1 MLPKK
6 HTYINSQNKQEYEY
20 FELDFYQV
28 IQLLMKES
36 IKVRQEVIEYIKRLE
51 KENMELRQ
59 ALWNKQNTEWLE
71 TRKQGKLLRRDETD
85 VIASLILYATEQ
97 GSKNANKLYVV
108 YSKLVNNLV
117 GIESGMRDI
126 VSVETLEH
134 IRLLEDL
141 ILFNLYKNTYVSK
154 EDIKQDLMIFILK
167 LEKKIKDKKIDNID
181 NVKGYIVHCLKMKTS
196 NVCKKF
202 FSDMIKNNFID
213 IMEYESYLVN
223 CDNINVERDL
233 VNKQYLNDL
242 FEYYQ
247 VK

>member
-1 MLPKK
+1 MLLKK

-71 TRKQGKLLRRDETD
+71 TRKQGKLVRRDETD
-85 VIASLILYATEQ
+85 VIASLIIMAKKQ
-97 GSKNANKLYVV
+97 GSENADKLYIT
-108 YSKLVNNLV
+108 YSNLVNKLV
-117 GIESGMRDI
+117 GIKSKQRDI

-141 ILFNLYKNTYVSK
+141 ISKVVANGIENDVYYKNIYQNC
-154 EDIKQDLMIFILK
+154 KQKATELIELLTLK
-167 LEKKIKDKKIDNID
+167 TNL
-181 NVKGYIVHCLKMKTS
+181 
-196 NVCKKF
+196 
-202 FSDMIKNNFID
+202 
-213 IMEYESYLVN
+213 
-223 CDNINVERDL
+223 
-233 VNKQYLNDL
+233 LNG
-242 FEYYQ
+242 E
-247 VK
+247 

>member
-1 MLPKK
+1 MSSLIKIKETMTSLELVDLINRFRKLEGETAVLRHNNFKASILKEFEGMLPKK

-36 IKVRQEVIEYIKRLE
+36 SKVRQEVIEYIKRLE

-117 GIESGMRDI
+117 GVKSKQRDI

-141 ILFNLYKNTYVSK
+141 ISKVIANGIENDVYYKNIYQNC
-154 EDIKQDLMIFILK
+154 KQKATELIELLTLK
-167 LEKKIKDKKIDNID
+167 TNL
-181 NVKGYIVHCLKMKTS
+181 
-196 NVCKKF
+196 
-202 FSDMIKNNFID
+202 
-213 IMEYESYLVN
+213 
-223 CDNINVERDL
+223 
-233 VNKQYLNDL
+233 LNG
-242 FEYYQ
+242 E
-247 VK
+247 

>member
-1 MLPKK
+1 MSSLIKIKETMTSLELVDLINRFRKLEGETAVLRHNNFKVSILKEFEGMLPKK

-71 TRKQGKLLRRDETD
+71 TRKQGKLVRRDETD
-85 VIASLILYATEQ
+85 VIASLIIMAKKQ
-97 GSKNANKLYVV
+97 GSENADKLYIT
-108 YSKLVNNLV
+108 YSNLVNKLV
-117 GIESGMRDI
+117 GIKSKQRDI

-141 ILFNLYKNTYVSK
+141 ISKVIANGIENDVYYKNIYQNC
-154 EDIKQDLMIFILK
+154 KQKATELIELLTLK
-167 LEKKIKDKKIDNID
+167 TNL
-181 NVKGYIVHCLKMKTS
+181 
-196 NVCKKF
+196 
-202 FSDMIKNNFID
+202 
-213 IMEYESYLVN
+213 
-223 CDNINVERDL
+223 
-233 VNKQYLNDL
+233 LNG
-242 FEYYQ
+242 E
-247 VK
+247 

>member
-71 TRKQGKLLRRDETD
+71 TRKQGKLVRRDETD
-85 VIASLILYATEQ
+85 VIASLIIMAKKQ
-97 GSKNANKLYVV
+97 GSENADKLYIT
-108 YSKLVNNLV
+108 YSNLVNKLV
-117 GIESGMRDI
+117 GIKSKQRDI

-141 ILFNLYKNTYVSK
+141 ISKVIANGIENDVYYKNIYQNC
-154 EDIKQDLMIFILK
+154 KQKATELIELLTLK
-167 LEKKIKDKKIDNID
+167 TNL
-181 NVKGYIVHCLKMKTS
+181 
-196 NVCKKF
+196 
-202 FSDMIKNNFID
+202 
-213 IMEYESYLVN
+213 
-223 CDNINVERDL
+223 
-233 VNKQYLNDL
+233 LNG
-242 FEYYQ
+242 E
-247 VK
+247 

>member
-1 MLPKK
+1 MSSLIKIKETMTSLELVDLINRIRKLEGETAVLRHNNFKASILKEFEGMLPKK

-71 TRKQGKLLRRDETD
+71 TRKQGKLVRRDETD
-85 VIASLILYATEQ
+85 VIASLIIMAKKQ
-97 GSKNANKLYVV
+97 GSENADKLYIT
-108 YSKLVNNLV
+108 YSNLVNKLV
-117 GIESGMRDI
+117 GIKSKQRDI

-141 ILFNLYKNTYVSK
+141 ISKVVANSIENDVYYKNIYQNC
-154 EDIKQDLMIFILK
+154 KQKATELIELLTLK
-167 LEKKIKDKKIDNID
+167 TNL
-181 NVKGYIVHCLKMKTS
+181 
-196 NVCKKF
+196 
-202 FSDMIKNNFID
+202 
-213 IMEYESYLVN
+213 
-223 CDNINVERDL
+223 
-233 VNKQYLNDL
+233 LNG
-242 FEYYQ
+242 E
-247 VK
+247 

>member
-1 MLPKK
+1 MSSLIKIKETMTSLELVDLINRFRKLEGETAVLRHNNFKASILKEFEGMLPKK

-36 IKVRQEVIEYIKRLE
+36 IKVRQGVIKYIKYLE
-51 KENMELRQ
+51 NQNFLLRQ

-71 TRKQGKLLRRDETD
+71 TRKQGKLVRRDETD

-141 ILFNLYKNTYVSK
+141 ISKVIANGIEDEATHSRDFSHELVATY
-154 EDIKQDLMIFILK
+154 IK
-167 LEKKIKDKKIDNID
+167 
-181 NVKGYIVHCLKMKTS
+181 
-196 NVCKKF
+196 
-202 FSDMIKNNFID
+202 
-213 IMEYESYLVN
+213 
-223 CDNINVERDL
+223 
-233 VNKQYLNDL
+233 
-242 FEYYQ
+242 
-247 VK
+247 